1 MNRLSGVAVPV
12 RGGAGGTGGSSWV
25 DPVINRV
32 TSAPPGAP
40 TPGDRYIIAAV
51 ASGVWTG
58 KENYIADWNGAT
70 WDFTAPVTGLTAYVD
85 AETEYYSYN
94 GAAWVMESFGPHKT
108 THENGGTDELSVAGL
123 NGELADPQ
131 PPKAHA
137 SSHNA
142 GGGDALAIDA
152 AAVTGSLRTIGTG
165 ALQAAAGNDAR
176 LSDARTPTAHKASH
190 EPGGGDAMS
199 VDAAAV
205 TGSLRTVG
213 TGALQACAGNDA
225 RLSDARTPT
234 AHGASHTNGTDN
246 VADMVGDSGSG
257 GVHGLVPAPAA
268 GDAAAGKFLKADGA
282 WAAPAGVGD
291 VVGPAGATDS
301 GPALF
306 DGATGKLLK
315 DGGAAGTAFNKS
327 FGTGVGEVCQG
338 NDARLSDARTP
349 IAHKTSHEPGGGD
362 AMTVD
367 AAAATGSLRTV
378 GTGGLQACAGNDARL
393 SDARTPVSHASSH
406 NAGGGDALAIDAV
419 AGTGSLRTLGTAATA
434 ACAGNDSRLSD
445 ARTPV
450 SHASSHNAGGGDA
463 LAIDAVAGTGSL
475 RTLGTAAT
483 AACAGND
490 SRLSDSRTPI
500 AHATS
505 HKSGGGDA
513 VKLDELAAPTDVTTL
528 DATTGA
534 HGLLPKLGGG
544 STNYLRADG
553 TWAAPPGSGGA
564 VTLNEP
570 AGDNSAGTQA
580 IFDSAI
586 VGESVAFPD
595 LLYLKSDGKW
605 WKSDA
610 DAAASMPGLRMAL
623 ETKAADA
630 TCSMLVI
637 GRVRDDD
644 WNWTIGG
651 LIYASTTAG
660 GLTQTAPSGSA
671 DIIQIVGIAYHAD
684 KMIFDPSPV
693 TAELV

>member
-1 MNRLSGVAVPV
+1 MGRSGYPTP
-12 RGGAGGTGGSSWV
+12 RKRTSDSSDTLWV
-25 DPVINRV
+25 DPVINK
-32 TSAPPGAP
+32 TTTAPPGSP
-40 TPGDRYIIAAV
+40 SVGDRYIV
-51 ASGVWTG
+51 ATPATGAWVG
-58 KENYIADWNGAT
+58 KEGNIAEWNGT
-70 WDFTAPVTGLTAYVD
+70 GWDFTAPVIGLTTYVT

-94 GAAWVMESFGPHKT
+94 GAAWVMESFGPHKA

-142 GGGDALAIDA
+142 GGGDAMAIDA

-165 ALQAAAGNDAR
+165 ALQA
-176 LSDARTPTAHKASH
+176 
-190 EPGGGDAMS
+190 
-199 VDAAAV
+199 
-205 TGSLRTVG
+205 
-213 TGALQACAGNDA
+213 CAGNDG

-246 VADMVGDSGSG
+246 VADMVGDSGAG

-268 GDAAAGKFLKADGA
+268 GDAAAGKFLKANGA
-282 WAAPAGVGD
+282 WAAPAGTGD
-291 VVGPAGATDS
+291 VVGPASATDG

-306 DGATGKLLK
+306 NTATGKLLK

-327 FGTGVGEVCQG
+327 FGAGSGDVCQ
-338 NDARLSDARTP
+338 
-349 IAHKTSHEPGGGD
+349 
-362 AMTVD
+362 
-367 AAAATGSLRTV
+367 
-378 GTGGLQACAGNDARL
+378 GNDARL

-490 SRLSDSRTPI
+490 SRLSDSRTPT